1 MNLQIVKF
9 AISQQQLEIEYC
21 DTKVVY
27 KATHVR
33 QIVGLLQ
40 SFQSK
45 LDKICKCDSIL
56 RLTK

>member
-45 LDKICKCDSIL
+45 L
-56 RLTK
+56 